1 MTNKKTPK
9 FFSVIIILILGYALY
24 DKFDFENLKFE
35 KPAIAIVY
43 IIAIV
48 ISIYLLIKDFKK
60 NKSDLK

>member
-1 MTNKKTPK
+1 MKNMKTSNI
-9 FFSVIIILILGYALY
+9 FSVIIILILGYALY

-43 IIAIV
+43 VIAIV

-60 NKSDLK
+60 KK